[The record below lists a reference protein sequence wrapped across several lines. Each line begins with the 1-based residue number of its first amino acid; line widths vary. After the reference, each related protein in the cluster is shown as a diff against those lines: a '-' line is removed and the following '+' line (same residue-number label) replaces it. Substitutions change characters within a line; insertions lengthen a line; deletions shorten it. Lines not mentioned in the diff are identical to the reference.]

1 MTEALFD
8 AQLDSPTKE
17 VQQEKQEHE
26 QCPQSCIQIQGR
38 MNNLEKRYL
47 AQDKKLDAILSRQ
60 TEYRQD
66 MHVFQQQMATE
77 LGTIKDSIKTF
88 DTFSWFIDTINDW
101 RNNLFWGVAKFVI
114 IAVCLFAFA
123 TNCESMK
130 SAIKKLLIGV

>member
-1 MTEALFD
+1 MTQVRNNAPIPPADEDKSDQAS
-8 AQLDSPTKE
+8 LD
-17 VQQEKQEHE
+17 QDLLR
-26 QCPQSCIQIQGR
+26 IRDR

-88 DTFSWFIDTINDW
+88 DTFSWFIDTINCW
-101 RNNLFWGVAKFVI
+101 RNNLFWGVAKLVI